1 MSENNEPSKI
11 SGNSQDPLTAA
22 ALHEG
27 VSRIDDRYVGRSQY
41 DLSHFRYAV
50 SVALEYGLYKPIAFS
65 PAVRRLAGLRL
76 GCYL

>member
-1 MSENNEPSKI
+1 MSQNNELSYV
-11 SGNSQDPLTAA
+11 SGNSQGPLTAA

-27 VSRIDDRYVGRSQY
+27 VSRVDDRYVGRSQY